1 MDASNDKHEHLYDLI
16 SDFGTAMLVTN
27 AGANTMRARP
37 MAVVEL
43 RPDADAYFMT
53 SIESPKVGEIEH
65 DSNVLLTFQSSSQ
78 FASVRGIAR
87 VDRDKALIKQHW
99 KESWK
104 VWFPKGVDDPSLAL
118 IRFEAHEG
126 EYWDNAGVQGMKYA
140 FEAVKA
146 YMQGETPKTDDRQH
160 GKVAL

>member
-1 MDASNDKHEHLYDLI
+1 MGAPSERHEHLYDLI
-16 SDFGTAMLVTN
+16 ADFGTAMLVTGSS
-27 AGANTMRARP
+27 AKTMHARP
-37 MAVVEL
+37 MTIVEL

-53 SIESPKVGEIEH
+53 SIESPKVSEIEQ

-78 FASVRGIAR
+78 FASVRGVAH
-87 VDRDKALIKQHW
+87 VDRNKELIKHHW

-104 VWFPKGVDDPSLAL
+104 VWFPKGVNDPSLCL
-118 IRFEAHEG
+118 IRFEAIEG
-126 EYWDNAGVQGMKYA
+126 EYWDSAGVQGVKYA

-146 YMQGETPKTDDRQH
+146 YIKGSTPKADGKQH